1 MSFGQFGLVLPF
13 GQVLFCELFDGH
25 GFVAGGCVLGVVD
38 GVFQK
43 PPPAP
48 FELLP
53 VLFGLDPNGLVIP
66 PCSAIRP
73 RLSSIPP
80 CPAPEFTGNPSGDD
94 WFAPQVSVPNWP
106 SLICPC

>member
-53 VLFGLDPNGLVIP
+53 VDRKSTV
-66 PCSAIRP
+66 
-73 RLSSIPP
+73 
-80 CPAPEFTGNPSGDD
+80 
-94 WFAPQVSVPNWP
+94 
-106 SLICPC
+106 

>member
-25 GFVAGGCVLGVVD
+25 GFVAGGCVVGVVD
-38 GVFQK
+38 GPFQK

-53 VLFGLDPNGLVIP
+53 VLF
-66 PCSAIRP
+66 
-73 RLSSIPP
+73 
-80 CPAPEFTGNPSGDD
+80 
-94 WFAPQVSVPNWP
+94 
-106 SLICPC
+106 

>member
-1 MSFGQFGLVLPF
+1 MSFGQFVLLFPA
-13 GQVLFCELFDGH
+13 GHALFCELFAGH
-25 GFVAGGCVLGVVD
+25 GVVAGGCVLGVVD
-38 GVFQK
+38 GIFQK

-73 RLSSIPP
+73 RFSSTPP
-80 CPAPEFTGNPSGDD
+80 CPAPEFTGNPSGCD
-94 WFAPQVSVPNWP
+94 WFDPHESVPNWP
-106 SLICPC
+106 LPICPC